1 MGNYKNWRGRGGAQ
15 CFGSGRYEAI
25 FVYDSNLT
33 FISPIWPS
41 LCFIDA
47 KMLAEINSSIIYN
60 SFYQHL
66 VICKVRVWTT
76 LYKETQCFGSGRYE
90 DIFVYDSNLTFISPI
105 WPSLCF
111 IDAKMFAEIN
121 SSIIYYW
128 DEFHTPLFSNLI
140 MQVWEK
146 WCVCHKLA
154 NVSLCCLVS
163 LEAATM

>member
-1 MGNYKNWRGRGGAQ
+1 MYSIAE
-15 CFGSGRYEAI
+15 RYMQHCKEIRKTSHRDMWLHSSSLRTSWATRQETQDNTAI
-25 FVYDSNLT
+25 HLLVYDR
-33 FISPIWPS
+33 
-41 LCFIDA
+41 
-47 KMLAEINSSIIYN
+47 
-60 SFYQHL
+60 H
-66 VICKVRVWTT
+66 TT
-76 LYKETQCFGSGRYE
+76 LLKPATQCFGSGRYE

>member
-1 MGNYKNWRGRGGAQ
+1 
-15 CFGSGRYEAI
+15 
-25 FVYDSNLT
+25 
-33 FISPIWPS
+33 
-41 LCFIDA
+41 
-47 KMLAEINSSIIYN
+47 MLAEINSSIIYN

-163 LEAATM
+163 LEAATMYTFPYNVAHIFLQCKMSKFFMLFLVKNAIFYA